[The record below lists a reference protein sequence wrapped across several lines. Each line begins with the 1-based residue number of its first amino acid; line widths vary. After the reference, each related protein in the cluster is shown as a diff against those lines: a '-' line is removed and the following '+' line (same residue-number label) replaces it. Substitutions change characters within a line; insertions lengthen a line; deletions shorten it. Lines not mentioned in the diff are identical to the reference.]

1 MSEQKLT
8 IYFVISLFLIILF
21 LPVTQGVFH
30 FFPEEELFGITEKT
44 KRPTFSFSG
53 WINKT
58 FQKDFE
64 TWIDGKLGLRGFF
77 VKTDNE
83 INYLLFNEIHQK
95 TGTRLI
101 VGEDNYL
108 FEYNYIE
115 TYLGKDYEKTS
126 ILRKRVEELKRLQD
140 ILKEKGI
147 ALIFLMSP
155 SKASFYSEHI
165 PRELVFD
172 TAKENPETNYKR
184 ILPILEENKINYFDS
199 LNFFLEKKEN
209 TDYPLFSK
217 SGTHWTRY
225 GSCLVLEKLIEETSN
240 QLNSNFLIP
249 DCSNVDISSIP
260 KYEDRDLAD
269 LSNLWYKKMFFQD
282 LAYPQFQYDP
292 ENINDIRLLMI
303 GDSFSWGIL
312 SNIRESGAMIDYNF
326 YYYFNSDYNNRN
338 IIVTPVT
345 DDKEVLKEIILSK
358 NLIIIEATETALNNV
373 GFGFIETAIDAF
385 SE

>member
-1 MSEQKLT
+1 MNTAKLT

-21 LPVTQGVFH
+21 LPATQGVFH
-30 FFPEEELFGITEKT
+30 FLPEEDLVGMTEKI

-53 WINKT
+53 WIDKT

-83 INYLLFNEIHQK
+83 INYLLFKEIHQK
-95 TGTRLI
+95 TGTKLI
-101 VGEDNYL
+101 VGENNYL

-115 TYLGKDYEKTS
+115 TYLGKDYKNTS
-126 ILRKRVEELKRLQD
+126 LLRKRVQELKQLQD

-165 PRELVFD
+165 PREFIFD
-172 TAKENPETNYKR
+172 TAKDDPETNYKR
-184 ILPILEENKINYFDS
+184 ILPLLEENKINYFDS
-199 LNFFLEKKEN
+199 LDFFLGKKEN

-240 QLNSNFLIP
+240 QLNSDFLIP
-249 DCSNVDISSIP
+249 NCSNVEISSIP
-260 KYEDRDLAD
+260 KYEDGDLAE

-282 LAYPQFQYDP
+282 LAYPKFEYDP
-292 ENINDIRLLMI
+292 KNINDISLLMV

-312 SNIRESGAMIDYNF
+312 ANIRESRAMADYNF
-326 YYYFNSDYNNRN
+326 YYYFSSDYNSKNT
-338 IIVTPVT
+338 IVTPVT

-373 GFGFIETAIDAF
+373 GFGFIEAALDALAQ
-385 SE
+385 